1 MSRCSS
7 LTPDRCTRPQ
17 ALTDGASA
25 VLARLESQF
34 GASPGRHN
42 VTPGRVTA
50 HREGAAKDRAAS
62 LTAAVDD
69 LEKALARSAAV
80 MAVTAAG
87 GGRDAAGM
95 VAQAARQW
103 QALPPPVRRTS
114 IVVLCVLFFLLV
126 FFIDFFGSEEDQQ
139 EELLDRG
146 VVFNVQA
153 KMMEVSTLSA
163 LAQAGTD
170 NAVQASQAVREAA
183 RGIGG
188 GALRVLLSQRWRKG
202 GK

>member
-1 MSRCSS
+1 MRVCH
-7 LTPDRCTRPQ
+7 TRPQ

-34 GASPGRHN
+34 GASPAKAN
-42 VTPGRVTA
+42 LTPGRVA
-50 HREGAAKDRAAS
+50 VHREGAAKDRAAS

-87 GGRDAAGM
+87 GGRDVAGT
-95 VAQAARQW
+95 VAQAARRW
-103 QALPPPVRRTS
+103 QALPPLVRRTS
-114 IVVLCVLFFLLV
+114 IVVLCCLFFLAV
-126 FFIDFFGSEEDQQ
+126 FVLDFYGSEEDQQ

-153 KMMEVSTLSA
+153 KMMEMTTLSA

-183 RGIGG
+183 RGISAG
-188 GALRVLLSQRWRKG
+188 GALRALLTPLWQNDDA
-202 GK
+202 

>member
-1 MSRCSS
+1 M
-7 LTPDRCTRPQ
+7 
-17 ALTDGASA
+17 
-25 VLARLESQF
+25 
-34 GASPGRHN
+34 
-42 VTPGRVTA
+42 TPGRVTA
-50 HREGAAKDRAAS
+50 HREGAATDRAAS

-95 VAQAARQW
+95 VAQAARRW
-103 QALPPPVRRTS
+103 QALPPLVRRTS
-114 IVVLCVLFFLLV
+114 IVVLCVLFFLAV
-126 FFIDFFGSEEDQQ
+126 FLLDYFGSEEDQQ

-153 KMMEVSTLSA
+153 KLMEVSTLSA

-183 RGIGG
+183 RGISAGA
-188 GALRVLLSQRWRKG
+188 GALRKLLWPLWRAET
-202 GK
+202 